1 MNLGSKRAL
10 HYVLG
15 IALAF
20 FICIPLAQGQAAPAT
35 GPKPQMAEDV
45 FKNVQ
50 LLKGIP
56 VKEFMD
62 TMGFFSASTGLNCID
77 CHSPDAADSLAAY
90 AIDTPLKQTARKM
103 IIMVNMLDKSNF
115 GGQRKVTCYTCHRAT
130 DHPEAIPSLLDQY
143 SVEPDDPDRV
153 EVIEKGGAPPVNQLS
168 ADKVLDKYIQAIGG
182 AAQVAKLTSFV
193 GKGTYEGFD
202 TYSEKVPFEIFAKAP
217 DQLTTVIHTQH
228 GDSVSHLRRHSRLDR
243 CVGQIDARPPACR
256 RRPRGRQDGRFSLVS
271 RADQA
276 RVQVAHRLPFGL
288 HRRQTSRSDSGRRG
302 RRHRRQIIFRQAVGD
317 SLAAGAL

>member
-35 GPKPQMAEDV
+35 GPKPLMAEDV

-62 TMGFFSASTGLNCID
+62 TMGFFSASTGMNCID

-130 DHPEAIPSLLDQY
+130 DHPEAIPSLVDQY

-153 EVIEKGGAPPVNQLS
+153 EIIGKGGAPPAEPV
-168 ADKVLDKYIQAIGG
+168 
-182 AAQVAKLTSFV
+182 
-193 GKGTYEGFD
+193 
-202 TYSEKVPFEIFAKAP
+202 
-217 DQLTTVIHTQH
+217 
-228 GDSVSHLRRHSRLDR
+228 LRR
-243 CVGQIDARPPACR
+243 
-256 RRPRGRQDGRFSLVS
+256 
-271 RADQA
+271 
-276 RVQVAHRLPFGL
+276 
-288 HRRQTSRSDSGRRG
+288 
-302 RRHRRQIIFRQAVGD
+302 
-317 SLAAGAL
+317 